1 MRNVYHY
8 LLLTLFSIGVSNAL
22 AQNPTI
28 QDCLGAIPIC
38 QQIYVENASPTGS
51 GNFPNEIN
59 TSINCTAG
67 ELNSIWYTFTVNQ
80 SGNFGF
86 LLTPMNITDDYDWSL
101 FNITNASCGD
111 IDNNQSLMVSC
122 NAAGGG
128 TCNGLTGATGGTT
141 YNVQGAGCNANPP
154 SQTMGFSAFNSLIP
168 VIVGNT
174 YVLMVSNWTG
184 SPNGYTIDFGLTSVG
199 VFGANNPPIIP
210 GNIMGPMNVCPGG
223 VFNYSVNPAVGASNY
238 NWTLTPAIGGISNN
252 GSNNISITFAQA
264 GVAQLCVTPSN
275 PCVIGPP
282 KCKTII
288 VTPIPPTFHFINY
301 CFGDTWTCEG
311 QTFSFP
317 GQQSFLYDSWLGCD
331 SSVIC
336 VATAIPPIVMPPQ
349 QAAIC
354 QGQSYN
360 FAGNTYNATGGY
372 PVTLQAANGCDSV
385 VTLILSV
392 MQADAV
398 IAPPG
403 LLGCG
408 GASTLILDGSGS
420 TTTPAASGAV
430 LTYLWTGP
438 GIVGPNNLLI
448 ATINQPGTY
457 TLTVT
462 QTFMGV
468 TCTDQASVT
477 VTANVAVP
485 NQPTVSG
492 PLSPCTGGTSTYT
505 VTPPASGPAP
515 TGYTWTVT
523 GGTFTTSGNTITV
536 TWTAAGA
543 GQVCVT
549 ANNACGPG
557 PAACLAIT
565 VGQGPAVP
573 TLTGPAT
580 VCEGDVINYVI
591 NPVDPSTTSYTWTV
605 GGNASFTDL
614 GSSIQVDFSG
624 AVDGQICVTG
634 TNACGTSAQ
643 ACIAVT
649 VDDVPAQPVIAGVAS
664 VCNGEIAN
672 YSVPLD
678 PNATSYTWTVPAGA
692 TITAGQGTNAI
703 VINWTG
709 GASGNVCVRAIN
721 ACGQS
726 PQACFAVSVNAAP
739 TATLSGSGSYCAG
752 SPQNFNLSIDLTGAS
767 PWDIVYAIDGL
778 PQAPITGVVTDP
790 FILTVSAPGVYTL
803 VSLDNIAPCPGLVS
817 GTATI
822 TENPLPSAVLSGSGS
837 ICQGSGDCIGL
848 SVLLTGTPPWS
859 LTFTLNG
866 APQAPITGIVTN
878 PFAFDACQGGTYAIS
893 QVTDGNGCV
902 ETGSGSSVVGVNT
915 AVTVSNIQVTCNATS
930 TGYTVSFTINGGDPG
945 SYTVDGSAAG
955 IVAGVYTSAEIPS
968 GSGYSFVVD
977 DANSCGPVTVSQAI
991 VLCNCITSVGDMDPT
1006 EQTECGVACITA
1018 TYDATGEA
1026 LDGDDALQFIL
1037 HTGSGLAI
1045 VGEIA
1050 RNVVPTFC
1058 FDALAGMTFGTTYY
1072 ISAVVGNDLGGGLV
1086 DLADPCLAVA
1096 QGTPIV
1102 FYEVPTGDLTGDA
1115 TICIGNGTDLT
1126 VTFTGP
1132 GPYSLSYDDGS
1143 GIATVIN
1150 GINTNP
1156 YIFTVSPTVTTTY
1169 CLTDV
1174 SNAECAGLPTG
1185 CATVTVNTE
1194 VAVSNIGIACN
1205 ATNTAFE
1212 VSFEITGGDAGT
1224 YTVLP
1229 LGSGTLTG
1237 GSFVSNPIA
1246 AGGTYSFQVTDIN
1259 GCAVIVVEDPSPV
1272 ICNCSSAVGQMDL
1285 ALIEECGDG
1294 PVTATVQRAGTE
1306 LRRGRPAG
1314 VCASH
1319 GQRQHAGIP
1328 LDRQIGYAQL

>member
-420 TTTPAASGAV
+420 TTTPAAAGAV
-430 LTYLWTGP
+430 LPSLWTGP

-485 NQPTVSG
+485 NQPTVAV

-692 TITAGQGTNAI
+692 TITAGQGHECDCDQLDGRSERER
-703 VINWTG
+703 VRTG
-709 GASGNVCVRAIN
+709 DQRLRTEPAGLLCRIGERGSDSHAERAGFLL
-721 ACGQS
+721 CGQPAELQPEHRS
-726 PQACFAVSVNAAP
+726 
-739 TATLSGSGSYCAG
+739 
-752 SPQNFNLSIDLTGAS
+752 DGAS
-767 PWDIVYAIDGL
+767 P
-778 PQAPITGVVTDP
+778 
-790 FILTVSAPGVYTL
+790 
-803 VSLDNIAPCPGLVS
+803 
-817 GTATI
+817 
-822 TENPLPSAVLSGSGS
+822 
-837 ICQGSGDCIGL
+837 
-848 SVLLTGTPPWS
+848 
-859 LTFTLNG
+859 
-866 APQAPITGIVTN
+866 GI
-878 PFAFDACQGGTYAIS
+878 
-893 QVTDGNGCV
+893 
-902 ETGSGSSVVGVNT
+902 
-915 AVTVSNIQVTCNATS
+915 
-930 TGYTVSFTINGGDPG
+930 
-945 SYTVDGSAAG
+945 
-955 IVAGVYTSAEIPS
+955 
-968 GSGYSFVVD
+968 
-977 DANSCGPVTVSQAI
+977 SC
-991 VLCNCITSVGDMDPT
+991 M
-1006 EQTECGVACITA
+1006 
-1018 TYDATGEA
+1018 
-1026 LDGDDALQFIL
+1026 
-1037 HTGSGLAI
+1037 
-1045 VGEIA
+1045 
-1050 RNVVPTFC
+1050 R
-1058 FDALAGMTFGTTYY
+1058 
-1072 ISAVVGNDLGGGLV
+1072 
-1086 DLADPCLAVA
+1086 
-1096 QGTPIV
+1096 
-1102 FYEVPTGDLTGDA
+1102 
-1115 TICIGNGTDLT
+1115 
-1126 VTFTGP
+1126 
-1132 GPYSLSYDDGS
+1132 
-1143 GIATVIN
+1143 
-1150 GINTNP
+1150 
-1156 YIFTVSPTVTTTY
+1156 
-1169 CLTDV
+1169 
-1174 SNAECAGLPTG
+1174 
-1185 CATVTVNTE
+1185 
-1194 VAVSNIGIACN
+1194 
-1205 ATNTAFE
+1205 
-1212 VSFEITGGDAGT
+1212 
-1224 YTVLP
+1224 
-1229 LGSGTLTG
+1229 
-1237 GSFVSNPIA
+1237 
-1246 AGGTYSFQVTDIN
+1246 
-1259 GCAVIVVEDPSPV
+1259 
-1272 ICNCSSAVGQMDL
+1272 
-1285 ALIEECGDG
+1285 
-1294 PVTATVQRAGTE
+1294 
-1306 LRRGRPAG
+1306 
-1314 VCASH
+1314 
-1319 GQRQHAGIP
+1319 
-1328 LDRQIGYAQL
+1328 